1 MIHAHATE
9 NVDDN
14 DASYPLPP
22 GVDVNVEEPVL
33 TGEGEPHI
41 VPPPPTSTLTLPV
54 PRARRELKSEIGAV
68 KVGMAV
74 LTKLAAGERPTPNPV
89 AVDALVCAAT
99 DRRYPLDDTDP
110 IEQLRE
116 QARHGRFT
124 AHLPLAMDE
133 LEDVLATL
141 EAGLAALKAISLLDE
156 PIPEAWGNLRAVPL
170 ARKLNVLGHT
180 LLRGRIAGVKL

>member
-1 MIHAHATE
+1 MIHASSTE
-9 NVDDN
+9 NVAED

-22 GVDVNVEEPVL
+22 DVDEPAPASADVEPAIVPVL
-33 TGEGEPHI
+33 TL
-41 VPPPPTSTLTLPV
+41 PTVASTLPV
-54 PRARRELKSEIGAV
+54 PRARRELKAEMAAV
-68 KVGMAV
+68 TAAMKV
-74 LTKLAAGERPTPNPV
+74 LTRLAGGEKAPADAV

-99 DRRYPLDDTDP
+99 DRRYPVDDTDP

-116 QARHGRFT
+116 QARHGRFM

-180 LLRGRIAGVKL
+180 LLRGRIAGVNL